1 MGFSSAHV
9 QLDIAK
15 TKNNICFQKSD
26 FETWKPLHLNTLTLN
41 LRTLLAW
48 SVGKTR
54 LQIHHYHGL
63 FLNVTGH
70 SWSPA
75 SFATAPVP
83 DNFSALPPYGSRN
96 LRFLWGIPKSP
107 WVSILKWSSMTWM
120 IWGTT
125 LGNSY
130 MLILWSFK
138 TLSVIIQDSISNH
151 NGPPRKEQIIK
162 TPTTSYNILQ
172 VARLWP
178 LRLLRLSS
186 FRFLYPVQLSEVRD
200 SQYLWA
206 RFTSNE
212 TYLKHGSITWNY
224 QKSLYTL
231 QSI

>member
-26 FETWKPLHLNTLTLN
+26 FETLKPLHLNTLTLN

-83 DNFSALPPYGSRN
+83 DNFFCTSTL
-96 LRFLWGIPKSP
+96 
-107 WVSILKWSSMTWM
+107 WVSESQILMGNPQVTMDFNTKMV
-120 IWGTT
+120 IHDLDD
-125 LGNSY
+125 LGY
-130 MLILWSFK
+130 HF
-138 TLSVIIQDSISNH
+138 
-151 NGPPRKEQIIK
+151 RKLLHV
-162 TPTTSYNILQ
+162 Y
-172 VARLWP
+172 
-178 LRLLRLSS
+178 LRL
-186 FRFLYPVQLSEVRD
+186 
-200 SQYLWA
+200 
-206 RFTSNE
+206 
-212 TYLKHGSITWNY
+212 Y
-224 QKSLYTL
+224 Q
-231 QSI
+231 

>member
-83 DNFSALPPYGSRN
+83 DNFFCTSTL
-96 LRFLWGIPKSP
+96 
-107 WVSILKWSSMTWM
+107 WVSESQILMGNPQVTMGFNTKMV
-120 IWGTT
+120 IHDLDD
-125 LGNSY
+125 LGY
-130 MLILWSFK
+130 HFRKLLHVYFM
-138 TLSVIIQDSISNH
+138 VIQDSISNH

-224 QKSLYTL
+224 QKNLYTL